1 VTKESGHCLN
11 TAGPIGAGAGEAH
24 DNWLAIHR
32 GCAADKSHS
41 ARLQR
46 LRITIR
52 EMLRRSRLLVA
63 SAGCYGGSSGDGAAQ
78 DAPSKSSIET
88 LRLPAVK
95 DVQKRTTSRP
105 ASPLSKE
112 DTQKLRNIMQRLLDR
127 SAVVLPQDC
136 DWQQILSDYGIV
148 NLDASAKSPK
158 TLRDSKG
165 LCNRDQLGEFT
176 PLFRAGA
183 GDTGA

>member
-1 VTKESGHCLN
+1 MRRGRKSFCP
-11 TAGPIGAGAGEAH
+11 TASFAYHYPRDATTVSFACCFS
-24 DNWLAIHR
+24 WLLWR
-32 GCAADKSHS
+32 
-41 ARLQR
+41 
-46 LRITIR
+46 
-52 EMLRRSRLLVA
+52 
-63 SAGCYGGSSGDGAAQ
+63 SSGDGAAQ
-78 DAPSKSSIET
+78 DAPSKSSIEA